1 MLDLCCRLHRHE
13 QFLYDCAVIAAR
25 QLEQS
30 PMEILAPTSPDVKR
44 YQRQKLIVLVT
55 GTAIALIWLCLTA
68 FQFGPQVGHWLTDLL
83 GEQRWLRLWAV
94 AGLLGIS
101 LELLT
106 LPIDFHSSYILEH
119 RYQLSNQTLGR
130 WIVRRLKGYTVGGI
144 LGLLL
149 LSGLYALLWTTGD
162 WWWLWATAGW
172 FLVSLVLGQLLPV
185 LILPL
190 FYKVVPLTDSALL
203 ERLRALTS
211 GTTLSIQGI
220 YRLELS
226 KETRKANAALAG
238 LGRTRRVLLGDTLL
252 EQFTPE
258 EIEIVFAHE
267 VGHHVHRHLV
277 KMIAV
282 KVVLSLVGFFL
293 VDAFLRTAAVGLGY
307 TSYSDAA
314 ALPLVLLVLTLFGLV
329 LSPAENA
336 LSRLFER
343 QCDRYALDRT
353 ANAAAYRSAFIKL
366 AKINK
371 SDADPNPIVA
381 WLFYDHPPI
390 RERLAIA
397 GHESDALS

>member
-1 MLDLCCRLHRHE
+1 
-13 QFLYDCAVIAAR
+13 
-25 QLEQS
+25 
-30 PMEILAPTSPDVKR
+30 MEILAPTSSEVKR
-44 YQRQKLIVLVT
+44 YQRQKLIVLVM
-55 GTAIALIWLCLTA
+55 GTAIALIWLSLTA
-68 FQFGPQVGHWLTDLL
+68 FRFGPQVGQWLTDLF
-83 GEQRWLRLWAV
+83 GEQPWFRLWAV

-101 LELLT
+101 LELIT
-106 LPIDFHSSYILEH
+106 LPIDFYSSYILEH

-130 WIVRRLKGYTVGGI
+130 WIVQRLKGYLVGGV
-144 LGLLL
+144 LGLML

-172 FLVSLVLGQLLPV
+172 LLVSLVLGQLLPV
-185 LILPL
+185 LILPI
-190 FYKVVPLTDSALL
+190 FYKVTPLTDETLL
-203 ERLRALTS
+203 HRLRALTS
-211 GTTLSIQGI
+211 GTTLTIQGI

-258 EIEIVFAHE
+258 EIEVVFAHE

-282 KVVLSLVGFFL
+282 KVVLSLAGFFL
-293 VDAFLRTAAVGLGY
+293 VDSFLRTAAAGLGY
-307 TSYSDAA
+307 ASYSDPA
-314 ALPLVLLVLTLFGLV
+314 ALPLVLFVLTLFGLV
-329 LSPAENA
+329 LTPAENA
-336 LSRLFER
+336 LSRFFER

-353 ANAAAYRSAFIKL
+353 SNTAAYRSAFIKL

-371 SDADPNPIVA
+371 SDPDPHRLVA

-397 GHESDALS
+397 GDASEPLS